1 MAEKLKT
8 VEFMYFH
15 AIANK
20 INLSEEINMKMK
32 KIYRKQ
38 KEIGHAFCK
47 EFQKTKYRNLYLL
60 DIGKSEACAKF
71 VYGLY

>member
-47 EFQKTKYRNLYLL
+47 EF
-60 DIGKSEACAKF
+60 
-71 VYGLY
+71 